1 MKIEYKDFG
10 LYIIDVNYLKH
21 LHDDIDE
28 EVRFD
33 ANKAYDRKPFL
44 GIIVVID
51 KYTYFI
57 PLTSCKPKH
66 AKWKNVDKTYYLIY
80 EVIDKSNLRKFDVY
94 KPYSDTQ
101 VLKIMAALDIK
112 KMIPVPN
119 GLYTRIDFS
128 KVTDAKYRS
137 LLLKEYRF
145 CQKIQDGIIEKA
157 KAIYENQK
165 STGKVFPLFC
175 NFSKLEAACDSYL
188 QPTESTPSVQ

>member
-1 MKIEYKDFG
+1 MNIEFKDFG

-21 LHDDIDE
+21 LHDDVDE

-33 ANKAYDRKPFL
+33 ASKAYDRKPFL
-44 GIIVVID
+44 GIIVAID

-57 PLTSCKPKH
+57 PLTSSKPKH

-80 EVIDKSNLRKFDVY
+80 EVIEKSDLRKYDVY

-112 KMIPVPN
+112 KMIPVPD
-119 GLYTRIDFS
+119 GLYARIDFS
-128 KVTDAKYRS
+128 KVSDQKYQS
-137 LLLKEYRF
+137 LLMKEYRF

-157 KAIYENQK
+157 KLIYENQK
-165 STGKVFPLFC
+165 SSGKVFPMFC
-175 NFSKLEAACDSYL
+175 NYSKLETACDGYL
-188 QPTESTPSVQ
+188 TSNEGTSSAQ